1 VSGSRSRIRLVARRE
16 IVQRVRSR
24 GFRVGTVLVAL
35 LAVTLV
41 VLPSVLTPPE
51 PSYRIGL
58 TGEPA
63 AALEGALA
71 LTARTFDAKIEL
83 ERYPDA
89 AAGERALRDGAADV
103 LLVGSDEVVW
113 KQEEDARLSAVV
125 STAVQAVKRQEA
137 IATIGLT
144 PEDAAALL
152 APEPPAS
159 RSLQRP
165 DADRA
170 GRELLAIVGLVLLF
184 VALSIYGGF
193 LVNGVVEEKANRVV
207 EVLLSRVRPHELLA
221 GKVLGIGLVGLGQLA
236 VTGAVVL
243 VALAAVGSAD
253 GPDSAPGMIAWVM
266 LWFVLG
272 YAFYSVVYAASGALA
287 SRQEDAQTVVVPV
300 TMLMLTAYLVSFVA
314 VEVPDGLVARLC
326 SFLPPTAPFVMI
338 VRQARGGVAWWETV
352 LSASLLI
359 VSSYGL
365 IRLGGRVYAGAIL
378 RVGRRVTLR
387 DAWRSSERRRPT

>member
-1 VSGSRSRIRLVARRE
+1 VSGSLARTRLVARRE

-35 LAVTLV
+35 LAVVLV
-41 VLPSVLTPPE
+41 VLPSLLEPPE
-51 PSYRIGL
+51 PSFRIGL
-58 TGEPA
+58 TGEPSA
-63 AALEGALA
+63 VLEDSLIA
-71 LTARTFDAKIEL
+71 TARAFDTKVEL
-83 ERYPDA
+83 QRYPDIT
-89 AAGERALRDGAADV
+89 AGERALRDGDADA
-103 LLVGSDEVVW
+103 LLVGTDEVVW
-113 KQEEDARLSAVV
+113 KQEEDAQLSAVV
-125 STAVQAVKRQEA
+125 SAAVQAVKRQEA
-137 IATIGLT
+137 VATIGLT
-144 PEDAAALL
+144 PEEAAALL

-184 VALSIYGGF
+184 AALSIYGGF

-221 GKVLGIGLVGLGQLA
+221 GKVLGIGLVGLGQLV
-236 VTGAVVL
+236 VTGAAVL
-243 VALAAVGSAD
+243 VALAVVGSAD
-253 GPDSAPGMIAWVM
+253 VPDSAPSMIGWVIF
-266 LWFVLG
+266 WFVLG

-300 TMLMLTAYLVSFVA
+300 TMLTIAAYLVSFVA
-314 VEVPDGLVARLC
+314 VEVPDGPVARVC
-326 SFLPPTAPFVMI
+326 SFFPPTAPFVMI

-352 LSASLLI
+352 LSATLLLM
-359 VSSYGL
+359 SSYGL

-378 RVGRRVTLR
+378 RVGRRVKLR
-387 DAWRSSERRRPT
+387 DAWRSAESR